1 MYLLDRFYELTNHP
15 FDRFKLLDHL
25 DACCPDVY
33 HRGVGVHEGYTL
45 REHTAMVLLQFE
57 KYFSSQPL
65 PGGFSHSQFRLFLAI
80 HDLGKPA
87 AVANEEKHNQSRYN
101 LTRFDE
107 VYPQTPFIEGKERAT
122 LRSLLCEDPVGH
134 YFKRVMR
141 RGQTRTQALSHCVRT
156 IKDMHIQQEA
166 LSFSDYFDLLLTY
179 YRCDAGSYTMD
190 AGGKLGLDHL
200 FDFNGGRIDFRGE
213 AKELIEHLSAAIA
226 EA

>member
-1 MYLLDRFYELTNHP
+1 
-15 FDRFKLLDHL
+15 
-25 DACCPDVY
+25 
-33 HRGVGVHEGYTL
+33 
-45 REHTAMVLLQFE
+45 MVLLQFE

-80 HDLGKPA
+80 HDMGKPE
-87 AVANEEKHNQSRYN
+87 AVTNKEKHNQSRYN

-107 VYPQTPFIEGKERAT
+107 VYPQTPFIAQKERLA
-122 LRSLLCEDPVGH
+122 LRSLLEKDPIGH
-134 YFKRVMR
+134 YIKCARMSGESITPMIQDCIQSI
-141 RGQTRTQALSHCVRT
+141 RG
-156 IKDMHIQQEA
+156 MHILQVA
-166 LSFSDYFDLLLTY
+166 LSFSEYFDLLLTY

-200 FDFNGGRIDFRGE
+200 FDFTGGRIDFRGE